1 MDFQNFQK
9 FVKEKFAGKV
19 RDDGSDYFNAHLLD
33 VAKNA
38 KLNFINSDLFSF
50 YAMHSVE
57 AIGLGHDL
65 LEDTD
70 VTYDELVALTS
81 VEVANVIVEL
91 TTEAGENRHQRMLDK
106 ARYYS
111 CFAFYVKIAD
121 RHNNIQS
128 MAAGGWDR
136 KRQLAYIR
144 KGIELLNVMPRYDT
158 ILMVDMYCE
167 WTKKQFELL
176 G

>member
-19 RDDGSDYFNAHLLD
+19 RDDGSDYFNAHLVKVCKD
-33 VAKNA
+33 S
-38 KLNFINSDLFSF
+38 FDLYLTSELFNKDK
-50 YAMHSVE
+50 VE
-57 AIGLGHDL
+57 VVKMAAIGHDL

-106 ARYYS
+106 ARNYS

-121 RHNNIQS
+121 RHNNIQN

-144 KGIELLNVMPRYDT
+144 KGIELLNAMPRYDT
-158 ILMVDMYCE
+158 VLMTDTYCE

-176 G
+176 A